1 MNSACDQLN
10 ATALSEPP
18 RGDLNQAQENL
29 ATPRLRREHWGV
41 GQWSAFLLDKEIPI
55 MPASRSS
62 LLAMSQDQID
72 TIAARELAAIMTGDP
87 FLAVRLLRNAELR
100 RSRRLGREST
110 TPLASIMQTGID
122 DLLALA
128 RNSATCDDRI
138 AGLLACEFRS
148 TTGSRLARCWSAGRA
163 DVSPD
168 EVAMA
173 ALLAEIGEMM
183 LWHFAPELPRAVQEE
198 LHSGRA
204 MRTTQAQQQAAGFS
218 FKSLSLALT
227 LAWNLPPIIAML
239 IKGVDNVRA
248 NIARIANDTARHI
261 QTSPEN
267 PAIPADI
274 IALKAFL
281 PAVSFQTLLAPLPI
295 SDEYRESV
303 FSAIAGVS
311 VEK

>member
-1 MNSACDQLN
+1 MSNACNQLRTIVLNNALLCDFDQVQDN
-10 ATALSEPP
+10 RARP
-18 RGDLNQAQENL
+18 AQ
-29 ATPRLRREHWGV
+29 RREHWGV

-62 LLAMSQDQID
+62 LLAMPQDQID
-72 TIAARELAAIMTGDP
+72 TISARELAAIMTDDP

-110 TPLASIMQTGID
+110 TPLASIMQSGID

-138 AGLLACEFRS
+138 AGLVACEFRS
-148 TTGSRLARCWSAGRA
+148 TTGARLARCWSAGRS

-183 LWHFAPELPRAVQEE
+183 LWHFAPELPTAVQEE
-198 LHSGRA
+198 LRSGRA

-261 QTSPEN
+261 QSGPEN

-274 IALKAFL
+274 IALKEFL
-281 PAVSFQTLLAPLPI
+281 PAVSFRTLLAPLPI

-303 FSAIAGVS
+303 LSAIAGVKI
-311 VEK
+311 EG